1 MRSVFRQLERI
12 KDTEVPV
19 LLEGESGSGKE
30 LVSHLI
36 HYNGPARKT
45 LPVGNCAAIAPTL
58 LESELFGY
66 VAGPSRAP

>member
-45 LPVGNCAAIAPTL
+45 LPVGKLRGDRADPAGKRAVRL
-58 LESELFGY
+58 R
-66 VAGPSRAP
+66 AGPSRAP